1 MAPDGLGS
9 ASRPAK
15 RARLRR
21 RLALLLLLAIL
32 DPSGCNSLARKRKE
46 ATYAPTE
53 SILEVVAVLR
63 RHVPDDTY
71 RFPPGTDFSG
81 RNVYR
86 ASLLRL
92 ENLEKLHSGALRA
105 GQLDEVIRFAKGR
118 ALERLRAYDL
128 AAQHFAA
135 ARSNE
140 VLREAADR
148 SARLNAAIA
157 EATRIGIELENP
169 LEPESLLPLDSHQV
183 IADLD
188 LRVARLSDLLARE
201 LPVPYAAI
209 LREEIERTDV
219 IRASYFTAM
228 RQVLQ
233 DGNLRAVA
241 EWQRTITNHAASKFR
256 QRHMIAAADLFA
268 VMARE
273 YVIARPPES
282 LTFDPP
288 MFRELVDGATHL
300 YQAVAQ
306 KDGTPEKLE
315 ASRRLEAFLAFTL
328 QVDHERFAR

>member
-1 MAPDGLGS
+1 MTAPEMLD
-9 ASRPAK
+9 SRPAK
-15 RARLRR
+15 QARR
-21 RLALLLLLAIL
+21 RRWLGLVLLVTIL
-32 DPSGCNSLARKRKE
+32 DPTGCNSLARKRIE

-53 SILEVVAVLR
+53 SVIEIVAVLR

-92 ENLEKLHSGALRA
+92 ENLEKLHAGALRA

-140 VLREAADR
+140 VLREGADR
-148 SARLNAAIA
+148 SARLTAAIA
-157 EATRIGIELENP
+157 EATRLGIELDDP
-169 LEPESLLPLDSHQV
+169 LKAESLLPLDSHQV
-183 IADLD
+183 VADLD
-188 LRVARLSDLLARE
+188 LRVARLSDLLGRHPPA
-201 LPVPYAAI
+201 PYPAI
-209 LREEIERTDV
+209 LREEIERADV
-219 IRASYFTAM
+219 IRASYFAAM
-228 RQVLQ
+228 RQVLPE
-233 DGNLRAVA
+233 GNLRAIA
-241 EWQRTITNHAASKFR
+241 EWQRTITNHGPSKFR

-268 VMARE
+268 VLARE

-282 LTFDPP
+282 LNFDPP
-288 MFRELVDGATHL
+288 MFRELVDGATNL

-306 KDGTPEKLE
+306 QDGTPEKLE

-328 QVDHERFAR
+328 QVDHERFAH